1 MRALSSS
8 RSCLSSRS
16 YRRSSVFWSRSS
28 LTTASLRID
37 LARLANLSV
46 DSVSEKDA
54 RAGVMVAIIVVRQL
68 PPSELSRMRVSL
80 LSR

>member
-1 MRALSSS
+1 M
-8 RSCLSSRS
+8 
-16 YRRSSVFWSRSS
+16 
-28 LTTASLRID
+28 ASLRID